1 MKWFSKHII
10 LFIVGGSAY
19 YIAEI
24 LWRGYSHWS
33 MFILGGLC
41 FVLIGG
47 LNNWFTWDM
56 SLLKQ
61 GIIGAA
67 TITFLEFCFGVVLN
81 LWLGLHI
88 WDYSN
93 LPFNIYGQICPQF
106 TLLWVVLSTIAVVV
120 DDWLRCLLFNEER
133 PRYKFISN

>member
-1 MKWFSKHII
+1 MIWFFKHVI
-10 LFIVGGSAY
+10 LFIIGGSAY

-67 TITFLEFCFGVVLN
+67 TITLLEFCFGVILN

-106 TLLWVVLSTIAVVV
+106 ALLWVALSIIAVVV